1 MNIQT
6 PHQNNLFDL
15 MNIFQ
20 DFIESHKQK
29 ITFEVYTKQG
39 RKKTKQK
46 KPTKK
51 LIKKKAF

>member
-1 MNIQT
+1 MSIQT
-6 PHQNNLFDL
+6 PHQNNPFDL

-39 RKKTKQK
+39 RKNQK
-46 KPTKK
+46 IHNETN
-51 LIKKKAF
+51 KKKISF